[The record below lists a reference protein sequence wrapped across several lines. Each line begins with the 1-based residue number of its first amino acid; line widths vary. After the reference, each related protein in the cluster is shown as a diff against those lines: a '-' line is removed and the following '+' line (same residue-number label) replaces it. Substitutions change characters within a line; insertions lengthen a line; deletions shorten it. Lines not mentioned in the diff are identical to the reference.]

1 MRDEAEY
8 KGDSGAVDVGARRC
22 REAEGVTD
30 LWSER
35 AQAYRESEAHRRGRD
50 LDLIVEWAAG
60 ARTALDV
67 ATGGGHVARRLREAG
82 LKVVTT
88 DAAPGMEPD
97 VVCRS
102 EELPFA
108 DGSFDVVVCRVAVH
122 HFDDPALAL
131 REMVRVSGGLVLI
144 SDNLHGGEKLEQ
156 AEKLRDPSHVRN
168 YTEQE
173 WHAFLTDRRRYG
185 RARRD
190 DPASDRAGA
199 MAHPRRLLGRGR
211 RARSRA
217 RRRPGRGNQGRA
229 RSDCDQGGEVVAIV
243 VDRDTKL
250 VVQGLTGRE
259 GTFHGLR
266 NRAYGT
272 QLVAGVTPGKGGQD
286 VEGVPV
292 FDTVAEAVAETGANT
307 TMIFVPARFATDA
320 DLRGGRRRHRHGDL
334 HRRGTGRA
342 RHAPALQL
350 HPAARRDHARP
361 ELPRCAVPRQGE
373 RRDHPR
379 GDLQRRARSAS
390 SPARARSRTRSAT
403 S

>member
-60 ARTALDV
+60 VRTALDV
-67 ATGGGHVARRLREAG
+67 APGGGHVARRLREAG

-131 REMVRVSGGLVLI
+131 REMDRVSGGLVLI

-173 WHAFLTDRRRYG
+173 WHAFLTIAGATVELVETIRH
-185 RARRD
+185 
-190 DPASDRAGA
+190 PIELEPWLTRAGCSA
-199 MAHPRRLLGRGR
+199 EDAACVREL
-211 RARSRA
+211 
-217 RRRPGRGNQGRA
+217 
-229 RSDCDQGGEVVAIV
+229 VA
-243 VDRDTKL
+243 DR
-250 VVQGLTGRE
+250 VE
-259 GTFHGLR
+259 GTKVVLDR
-266 NRAYGT
+266 I
-272 QLVAGVTPGKGGQD
+272 VIK
-286 VEGVPV
+286 
-292 FDTVAEAVAETGANT
+292 AVK
-307 TMIFVPARFATDA
+307 
-320 DLRGGRRRHRHGDL
+320 
-334 HRRGTGRA
+334 
-342 RHAPALQL
+342 
-350 HPAARRDHARP
+350 
-361 ELPRCAVPRQGE
+361 
-373 RRDHPR
+373 
-379 GDLQRRARSAS
+379 
-390 SPARARSRTRSAT
+390 
-403 S
+403 